1 MAITGFTG
9 QALNTMQTIAD
20 ASTAQTITPPAGTD
34 FIILEAHQHDVRVR
48 LDGTAP
54 TTTVGFKIA
63 KDTPVKIDCG
73 QDVTVKIIAIEDSP
87 AVYWQAFKTK
97 RDNDV

>member
-9 QALNTMQTIAD
+9 QALNTMQTIEN
-20 ASTAQTITPPAGTD
+20 ASTVQTITPPAGTD
-34 FIILEAHQHDVRVR
+34 FVILEAHQHPIRVR
-48 LDGTAP
+48 LDGVNP
-54 TTTVGFKIA
+54 TTTVGFLVA
-63 KDTPVKIDCG
+63 KDTPVKIDIG
-73 QDVTVKIIAIEDSP
+73 QEVTLKLIATSDGP

>member
-20 ASTAQTITPPAGTD
+20 ASTVQTITPPAGTD
-34 FIILEAHQHDVRVR
+34 FVILEAHQHDLRVR
-48 LDGTAP
+48 FDGTDP
-54 TTTVGFKIA
+54 TSTVGFKIV
-63 KDTPVKIDCG
+63 KDNPVKIDYG
-73 QDVTVKIIAIEDSP
+73 QDVTIKIIAMENGP

>member
-20 ASTAQTITPPAGTD
+20 ASTVQTITPPAGTD
-34 FIILEAHQHDVRVR
+34 FVILEAHQHDLRVR
-48 LDGTAP
+48 FDGTDP
-54 TTTVGFKIA
+54 TSTVGFLVA
-63 KDTPVKIDCG
+63 KDTPVKIDMG
-73 QDVTVKIIAIEDSP
+73 QEVTLKLIATADTP

>member
-20 ASTAQTITPPAGTD
+20 ATTVQSITPPEGTD
-34 FIILEAHQHDVRVR
+34 FVIVEAHQHDIRVR
-48 LDGTAP
+48 FDGTDP
-54 TTTVGFKIA
+54 TSTVGFKIV
-63 KDTPVKIDCG
+63 KDTPTMVSYG
-73 QDVTVKIIAIEDSP
+73 QDVTIKLIAIENGP

-97 RDNDV
+97 RDNNA

>member
-34 FIILEAHQHDVRVR
+34 FIILEAHQHDIRVR

-54 TTTVGFKIA
+54 TVEIGFSIT
-63 KDTPVKIDCG
+63 KDTPVKIDIG
-73 QDVTVKIIAIEDSP
+73 QDVTVKLIAKSDSP
-87 AVYWQAFKTK
+87 PVYWQAFKTK

>member
-34 FIILEAHQHDVRVR
+34 FIMLEAHSHNIRVR
-48 LDGTAP
+48 LDGTEP
-54 TTTVGFKIA
+54 TTTVGFTIYKNIPTKIE
-63 KDTPVKIDCG
+63 IG
-73 QDVTVKIIAIEDSP
+73 QDVTVKLIATSDHP
-87 AVYWQAFKTK
+87 PVYWQAFKTK

>member
-20 ASTAQTITPPAGTD
+20 ASTVQTITPPAGTD
-34 FIILEAHQHDVRVR
+34 FVILEAHQHDLRVR
-48 LDGTAP
+48 FDGTDP
-54 TTTVGFKIA
+54 TSTVGFKIV
-63 KDTPVKIDCG
+63 KDYPVRIDYV
-73 QDVTVKIIAIEDSP
+73 QDVTIKIIAIENAP

>member
-34 FIILEAHQHDVRVR
+34 FIILEAHQHDLRVR

-54 TTTVGFKIA
+54 TTTVGFKIV
-63 KDTPVKIDCG
+63 KDTPVKIDIG
-73 QDVTVKIIAIEDSP
+73 QEVTVKIIATSDSP